1 MRNRGVFLAY
11 LGLVFNLV
19 GGISALGGV
28 YLIAFRSHVDLGGL
42 GQADTLGYLF
52 VCVGLSIVAV
62 GVLIAR
68 YARRA

>member
-11 LGLVFNLV
+11 LGLIFNLV

-28 YLIAFRSHVDLGGL
+28 YLIAFRSHTAIGVL

-52 VCVGLSIVAV
+52 VCVGLCVVAA
-62 GVLIAR
+62 GVLLAR
-68 YARRA
+68 YARRI